1 MSFDYEK
8 DLNAYMFKDG
18 KLTTVQ
24 QGKYFA
30 EWVLIKLFNRTED
43 EIDNNDI
50 EGGVSI
56 PDGSNDKGIDC
67 YFKDADTLYIIQCKY
82 RQNHSY
88 SEVNHFKG
96 QMEEFFSRQDGKDLK
111 PKILEV
117 WNLLHD
123 PEINQIKIYYVTN
136 NNIES
141 EAEIHDY
148 NQISDKFENDFSVL
162 GKSITFEIV
171 GMESYSRIRTGI
183 LLELPSEIKSAQTD
197 IILENSFENR
207 DKNTVVAE
215 VSLKNIAALV
225 KEFHKYIFFS
235 NIRNYKGLNKVN
247 QEIANTYDNHPKDF
261 WFYNNGITIVCKDYK
276 QVRVNKN
283 NTVVYKIFAPQ
294 IVNGCQTAS
303 TIYNK
308 WSASSDY
315 EKNNIDGTILVKII
329 KDSKEE
335 KRRSI
340 TKYTNSQTAVT
351 GKDFFALEDFH
362 KELQNNFEKIGY
374 YYEIQANS
382 SKYINL
388 NKFKGNIKYDI
399 LFDEK
404 FKKKNTVIAK
414 DVVQLYVSC
423 ILQQPGKAKNIGEYM
438 PGGDRYDKAFN
449 NQTPKDPR
457 FYLIPYGIYYYFR
470 NIYEIPAKKID
481 KDRWKASLL
490 FISSIFFKV
499 VSKRFFSDTKQF
511 NDESFIDKCE
521 EIIADN
527 ELFDEV
533 VESVKDIIVDFYKDS
548 KIRDIIGDNLP
559 KFLKTAIESNKE
571 VVSILKE
578 KIDDNVE

>member
-8 DLNAYMFKDG
+8 DLNSYMFKDG
-18 KLTTVQ
+18 KLNTVQ
-24 QGKYFA
+24 QGRYFA
-30 EWVLIKLFNRTED
+30 EWVLLKLFNRTED
-43 EIDNNDI
+43 EIENNDI
-50 EGGVSI
+50 DGGVSI
-56 PDGSNDKGIDC
+56 PDGTNDKGIDC
-67 YFKDADTLYIIQCKY
+67 YIKDADTLYIIQCKY

-88 SEVNHFKG
+88 TEVNNFKV
-96 QMEEFFSRQDGKDLK
+96 QMEEFLSRTDGRNLK

-117 WNLLHD
+117 WNLVHNS
-123 PEINQIKIYYVTN
+123 EINQIKIFYVTN
-136 NNIES
+136 NNLENEYENHNYTQMI
-141 EAEIHDY
+141 
-148 NQISDKFENDFSVL
+148 DKFENDFSCL
-162 GKSITFEIV
+162 GKNISFEIV
-171 GMESYSRIRTGI
+171 GIENYSRIRTGI
-183 LLELPSEIKSAQTD
+183 LLELPSEIKSAQPD
-197 IILENSFENR
+197 LILENSFENR
-207 DKNTVVAE
+207 DRNTIVAE
-215 VSLKNIAALV
+215 VALKNLATLV
-225 KEFHKYIFFS
+225 RDYHKYIFFS

-276 QVRVNKN
+276 QLRVNN
-283 NTVVYKIFAPQ
+283 NGTMVYRIFAPQ

-303 TIYNK
+303 TIFNK

-382 SKYINL
+382 SKFINMS
-388 NKFKGNIKYDI
+388 KFKGNDKYNN
-399 LFDEK
+399 LFDDK
-404 FKKKNTVIAK
+404 FKKKNTFIAK

-449 NQTPKDPR
+449 NKTPKDPR

-470 NIYEIPAKKID
+470 NIYEYPSKKID

-499 VSKRFFSDTKQF
+499 VSKRFFSDTKEF
-511 NDESFIDKCE
+511 GDEEFIEKCD
-521 EIIADN
+521 EIIQDEN
-527 ELFDEV
+527 VFEEV
-533 VESVKDIIVDFYKDS
+533 VDAVKEIIVDFYKDS
-548 KIRDIIGDNLP
+548 KIREIIGDNLP
-559 KFLKTAIESNKE
+559 KFLKTAIESNKD
-571 VVSILKE
+571 VVAILKE